1 MKAAP
6 RGSVLADPDLS
17 GHRLL
22 LVDRPGAAQSEL
34 RIGHVAVS
42 RRTPDYHALL
52 LLNLVLGGQFVS
64 RLNMNLRE
72 HKGYTYGARSWFE
85 FRLGRG
91 PFQMSA
97 SVQTDVTADAI
108 REALG
113 EVSAMRGDRPVTVD
127 ELETARAALT
137 RGYPRNFETA
147 DQVARSVAQLAL
159 YELPDDYFATFVPRV
174 EALGL
179 DAIHDAAVRHLH
191 PDRLVTL
198 VVGDKARVESTLGGL
213 SLGAPELIAAV

>member
-1 MKAAP
+1 
-6 RGSVLADPDLS
+6 
-17 GHRLL
+17 
-22 LVDRPGAAQSEL
+22 
-34 RIGHVAVS
+34 
-42 RRTPDYHALL
+42 
-52 LLNLVLGGQFVS
+52 
-64 RLNMNLRE
+64 
-72 HKGYTYGARSWFE
+72 
-85 FRLGRG
+85 
-91 PFQMSA
+91 MSA

-213 SLGAPELIAAV
+213 APGAPIAREAQPLLRRRGSLLAPPELAGGSSALNPRSTGPEVLRPGGSDPTLVPAAVGASARAVNHLGPLATARARA